1 MTKVRELM
9 STEVVSVA
17 PELTLRS
24 ALELFVER
32 HISGAPVMAG
42 SRLVGVISASDILA
56 FETTPPGEPEAGEEA
71 PAWELEPSEEW
82 SEGEDAPAAFFSDL
96 WSEPGVEVMEKF
108 EEPEGP
114 EAQML
119 KSHTVSE
126 IMTRRVVSVT
136 PETTA
141 VVAAR
146 LMSGLQI
153 HRLVVLDHG
162 ELRGVLTTL
171 DLVRAIAQGRL

>member
-71 PAWELEPSEEW
+71 PAWELEPSDEG
-82 SEGEDAPAAFFSDL
+82 SEGDDAPAAFFSDL
-96 WSEPGVEVMEKF
+96 SSEPGVEVREKF

-162 ELRGVLTTL
+162 ELRGVLSTL